1 MSSKMSELQSYVDT
15 LKAENSVLSMSL
27 RSSQGDLVKEVP
39 PGPGEEH
46 LLSLSFSCVTD
57 SPGKASLGES
67 SFYKDL
73 LEHTT
78 ETSLLNN
85 LEGTVSANQSN
96 VEEVSC
102 SSLEEEKLTE
112 KEIPS
117 VPLRSTRELETLC
130 QTYLESLKQL
140 EEEIESQGI
149 TKNKE
154 IKELKELLSSSREE
168 LDDLR
173 KQYLSENEQWQQKL
187 TDVTAEMESK
197 LAAEKRHTEHLTLEL
212 EVARLQLQGL
222 DLSSRSLLGTDIE
235 DVSTRD

>member
-1 MSSKMSELQSYVDT
+1 M
-15 LKAENSVLSMSL
+15 
-27 RSSQGDLVKEVP
+27 KET
-39 PGPGEEH
+39 EEH

-102 SSLEEEKLTE
+102 SSLEEENLTE

-117 VPLRSTRELETLC
+117 VPLRNTRELETLC
-130 QTYLESLKQL
+130 QLNIHWK
-140 EEEIESQGI
+140 
-149 TKNKE
+149 
-154 IKELKELLSSSREE
+154 
-168 LDDLR
+168 D
-173 KQYLSENEQWQQKL
+173 
-187 TDVTAEMESK
+187 
-197 LAAEKRHTEHLTLEL
+197 
-212 EVARLQLQGL
+212 
-222 DLSSRSLLGTDIE
+222 
-235 DVSTRD
+235 